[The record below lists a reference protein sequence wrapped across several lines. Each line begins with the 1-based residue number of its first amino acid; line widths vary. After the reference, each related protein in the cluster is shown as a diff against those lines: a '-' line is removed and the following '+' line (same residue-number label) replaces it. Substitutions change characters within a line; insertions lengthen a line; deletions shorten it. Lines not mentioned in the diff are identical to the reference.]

1 MHKFFD
7 IHKNQIGG
15 KKLKRILPILM
26 IVIYVAS
33 VFSQTVVSDK
43 IIKARIDASEII
55 VTVDIPPGMHQTW
68 QENMFYVD
76 IEPMNGVS
84 FAPVIFPPGK
94 EENGLIN
101 YYNSIDLRIPFT
113 LDNAVKNDSMKVQLT
128 VGYQFCDES
137 GVCFFPEEEI
147 LIVHLEDSQTPA
159 QSAETMQT
167 QLSEKAGSEE
177 IQTAISFTEFEKEL
191 KKFYVADM
199 AAGYIKS
206 ADFIDF
212 VENARTADSSSA
224 EGFAGKNIW
233 LILLLIVLGGIA
245 LNLTPCVLPM
255 MPITIAVLGAG
266 TQAES
271 KRKGFMIGG
280 LYGIGM
286 MLAYGTLGI
295 LVVLTG
301 SRFGTINSSPWF
313 NLIIAV
319 IFIFLALAMFDVLP
333 IDFSRFK
340 SGKMPGKKSGKGKY
354 ITIFALG
361 VIAAILAGA
370 CVAPV
375 LISVILYA
383 VTLYTAGNVAA
394 LLLPFLLGL
403 GMALPWPFVGAGL
416 SVLPKPGKW
425 MKWVTKI
432 FGIIILIIAL
442 YYGYTAFHLFSSQ
455 TDIAESQHEPAE
467 SQLEWTSSLLT
478 GLERA
483 AQENKPILIDFWA
496 TWCKNCLAMDA
507 TTFQDPQVQEVLQDF
522 VLIKY
527 QTEDLN
533 ASPHKELLDHFGII
547 GLPTYVVIIQEKN

>member
-1 MHKFFD
+1 
-7 IHKNQIGG
+7 
-15 KKLKRILPILM
+15 M

-43 IIKARIDASEII
+43 IIKARIDDSEII
-55 VTVDIPPGMHQTW
+55 VTIDIPPGMHQTW

-76 IEPMNGVS
+76 IEPVSGVT

-94 EENGLIN
+94 EEKGLIN
-101 YYNSIDLRIPFT
+101 YYNSVDLRIPFT
-113 LDNAVKNDSMKVQLT
+113 LDNAVKNDSMQVQLT

-147 LIVHLEDSQTPA
+147 LIVYLKDSGT
-159 QSAETMQT
+159 TMQPAEVIPT
-167 QLSEKAGSEE
+167 EGAEKAEE
-177 IQTAISFTEFEKEL
+177 EEFQTVISFSEFEREL
-191 KKFYVADM
+191 ENFYVADM
-199 AAGYIKS
+199 AAGYLKS
-206 ADFIDF
+206 AGFIDF
-212 VENARTADSSSA
+212 VENARTADSSA
-224 EGFAGKNIW
+224 AAGFADKNIW

-319 IFIFLALAMFDVLP
+319 IFIFLSLAMFDVLP

-340 SGKMPGKKSGKGKY
+340 TGKIPGKKSGKGKY

-361 VIAAILAGA
+361 VIAAVLAGA

-375 LISVILYA
+375 LISVILYS

-455 TDIAESQHEPAE
+455 TDI
-467 SQLEWTSSLLT
+467 
-478 GLERA
+478 
-483 AQENKPILIDFWA
+483 
-496 TWCKNCLAMDA
+496 
-507 TTFQDPQVQEVLQDF
+507 
-522 VLIKY
+522 
-527 QTEDLN
+527 TE
-533 ASPHKELLDHFGII
+533 HHR
-547 GLPTYVVIIQEKN
+547 Y

>member
-1 MHKFFD
+1 D

>member
-1 MHKFFD
+1 LHKFFD

-26 IVIYVAS
+26 IVIYVSS

-43 IIKARIDASEII
+43 ITKAGIDDSEII
-55 VTVDIPPGMHQTW
+55 ITVDIPPGMHQTL
-68 QENMFYVD
+68 QEGMFYVD
-76 IEPMNGVS
+76 IEPVQGVT
-84 FAPVIFPPGK
+84 FAAVIFPPGK
-94 EENGLIN
+94 EEKGLIN

-113 LDNAVKNDSMKVQLT
+113 LDNTVKDDSIQVQLT

-147 LIVHLEDSQTPA
+147 LIVHLEDSESPVHST
-159 QSAETMQT
+159 EIMQT
-167 QLSEKAGSEE
+167 QLSEKTGSEDF
-177 IQTAISFTEFEKEL
+177 QATISFSDFEKEL
-191 KKFYVADM
+191 KNFYVADM
-199 AAGYIKS
+199 AAGYLKS

-212 VENARTADSSSA
+212 VENASTANSSSA

-455 TDIAESQHEPAE
+455 TDNTEYQNNPAE

-507 TTFQDPQVQEVLQDF
+507 TTFQDPQVQDVLQDF

-527 QTEDLN
+527 QAEDLK

-547 GLPTYVVIIQEKN
+547 GLPTYVVLIQEKN